1 MSIKYIT
8 VCVFCIIGILGILLH
23 HWLEMCIYCTYLTSS
38 EQVAHLT
45 FTNFES
51 ILNRVSE
58 NDSSSTV
65 ICSVES
71 HFGDK
76 ATERLAL
83 ALYANTR
90 VTILRLGNNISDAG
104 AKDLAQMLEHNTT
117 LEVLDLSGNV
127 SISAP
132 GIKSLAKVL
141 ETNTTLVSLNLS
153 GTNIKQQAC
162 EALGRMLK
170 VNTTLR
176 ILVITGSGFHNKFG
190 DNGVKGLEAGL
201 KHNRSLTKLSIANNG
216 ITSVGANI
224 LAGIL
229 EKNFTMTEFNISS
242 NSFGPDGL
250 LAFMKML
257 MVNVTLTKVNISSD
271 NQFDP
276 NLVASMSQMIA
287 SNEKLTNLTMFVNLT
302 QYWGLNPGWTTQLEL
317 ALESNNSLMEFNTN
331 IVSSNF
337 SEILFDNNFRRL
349 FITLMLLFSAYGSI
363 VPLLVIKRIVKD
375 VLLKIKL

>member
-1 MSIKYIT
+1 
-8 VCVFCIIGILGILLH
+8 
-23 HWLEMCIYCTYLTSS
+23 MCIYCKYLTTN
-38 EQVAHLT
+38 EQVAAHLT

-51 ILNRVSE
+51 FLHRVSK
-58 NDSSSTV
+58 NDSSITV
-65 ICSVES
+65 ICSVET

-83 ALYANTR
+83 ALGGNTH
-90 VTILRLGNNISDAG
+90 VTTLRLGNKITDAG
-104 AKDLAQMLEHNTT
+104 AKALAQMLEHNTT

-127 SISAP
+127 SISAH

-141 ETNTTLVSLNLS
+141 ETNTTLASLNLS

-176 ILVITGSGFHNKFG
+176 ILVITGDLFHHKFG
-190 DNGVKGLEAGL
+190 DNGVKALESGL

-229 EKNFTMTEFNISS
+229 QNNSTMTEFDVSS
-242 NSFGPDGL
+242 NYFGPDGM

-276 NLVASMSQMIA
+276 TLVASMSKMIA
-287 SNEKLTNLTMFVNLT
+287 SNNKLTNFTVFVNFH
-302 QYWGLNPGWTTQLEL
+302 QYWNINPGWTTQLEL
-317 ALESNNSLMEFNTN
+317 ALESNYSLMEFNTN
-331 IVSSNF
+331 IVSSKF
-337 SEILFDNNFRRL
+337 SKILYDNNL
-349 FITLMLLFSAYGSI
+349 KKLYTTLMLLFSVYGSI
-363 VPLLVIKRIVKD
+363 VPWMVVERIVKD
-375 VLLKIKL
+375 VLLKMKIKL